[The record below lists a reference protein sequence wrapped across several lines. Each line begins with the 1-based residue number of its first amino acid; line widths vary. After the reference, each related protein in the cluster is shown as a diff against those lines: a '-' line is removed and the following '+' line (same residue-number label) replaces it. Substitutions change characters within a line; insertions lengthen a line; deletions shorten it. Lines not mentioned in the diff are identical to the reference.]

1 MKNEKTI
8 EIVIAGDDYMDP
20 EFLKD
25 IILRGVGEEL
35 AGLYRFRM
43 IKFPYPA
50 EKITLSPET
59 VVPSGMS
66 WTDFDGVLK
75 GDGAEEFYGDIRALE
90 GKLEGAEVLVVHGAA
105 VTSTVLREARNLKLI
120 GVLRGGPKNID
131 VPTARKLGI
140 RLVNTP
146 GKTSRAVAESM
157 IGGLLALTRNIAR
170 SSRQLQGEGIWSP
183 RYFRYSECGVEL
195 EGKTLGLIGFG
206 HIAEKIAK
214 MLGSFDLAEI
224 LAYDPFRS
232 PEDIGKHGARPAPLG
247 EILEKCDIISLH
259 ARLTE
264 SARNLIGSKEFNLMK
279 KKPIL
284 INTARGG
291 LLDYQALLSALK
303 EGLVAGV
310 VLDVFGDEPFS
321 AYRELLGMRNVVA
334 TPHIAGGSRETVY
347 RAAVMIAEELKRYAL
362 GEPFVN
368 EM

>member
-1 MKNEKTI
+1 MKNEEKI
-8 EIVIAGDDYMDP
+8 EVVIAGDDYMDP
-20 EFLKD
+20 DLIKN
-25 IILRGVGEEL
+25 IIIQRMEDDLSD
-35 AGLYRFRM
+35 RFRFRL
-43 IKFPYPA
+43 IKFPYPE
-50 EKITLSPET
+50 EKITLRPET

-75 GDGAEEFYGDIRALE
+75 GDGAEEFYGDIHALE

-105 VTSTVLREARNLKLI
+105 VTGKVLQDAKELKLI

-131 VPTARKLGI
+131 VATARKRGI

-157 IGGLLALTRNIAR
+157 IGSLLALTRNIAR
-170 SSRQLQGEGIWSP
+170 ASRQLQGEGIWSP
-183 RYFRYSECGVEL
+183 IYYRYSECGIEL

-206 HIAEKIAK
+206 HIAEKIVR
-214 MLGSFDLAEI
+214 MLKGFDLSAI

-232 PEDIGKHGARPAPLG
+232 PEEIVKHGAQPASLP
-247 EILEKCDIISLH
+247 EILEQCDIISLH
-259 ARLTE
+259 ARLSE
-264 SARNLIGSKEFNLMK
+264 SSRNLISVKEFNRMK

-291 LLDYQALLSALK
+291 LLDYSALISALK
-303 EGLVAGV
+303 TGQVSGA

-321 AYRELLGMRNVVA
+321 TYQELLRMKNVVA
-334 TPHIAGGSRETVY
+334 TPHIAGGSRETVH
-347 RAAVMIAEELKRYAL
+347 RAAEMIAEELKRYAL
-362 GEPFVN
+362 GQPFVN